1 MSTVES
7 MSTTERFLQYVAFD
21 TQSVRE
27 STTAPSAEKELALA
41 AFLVD
46 ELKALGVEDVRLVD
60 PQDLS
65 AVRTALKET
74 TSAHDTLSVIV
85 FKSPCRLIDR
95 SKGVVPT
102 ITECRKC
109 GVCIQIGC
117 PALGKD
123 DEGRAVID
131 RNQCIGCNQCVQSC
145 PFGCISKEGE

>member
-1 MSTVES
+1 M
-7 MSTTERFLQYVAFD
+7 
-21 TQSVRE
+21 
-27 STTAPSAEKELALA
+27 
-41 AFLVD
+41 
-46 ELKALGVEDVRLVD
+46 
-60 PQDLS
+60 
-65 AVRTALKET
+65 RTALKET